1 MNDNNFS
8 DHEIK
13 SLDRGD
19 LGDILKLEE
28 EIYAADELIQGKRLI
43 NDIENGNGFEYS
55 VVLVGKK
62 DGKEKELLGYAIGVE
77 DKTDKGEPCI
87 YLEDIAVSQK
97 VRGRGLGWVMMKEMI
112 GKIKARLKEDEESL
126 LLSMHL
132 RESSKRLL
140 DKHKEDLEA
149 LGLRRVDEVLVPE
162 YYSKNENA
170 LYRIYETIKRWNTPL
185 QG

>member
-1 MNDNNFS
+1 MKDNNFS
-8 DHEIK
+8 DHETR

-19 LGDILKLEE
+19 LGEIIRLEE
-28 EIYAADELIQGKRLI
+28 EIYAKDELIQGKRLI
-43 NDIENGNGFEYS
+43 DDIESGNGFDYS
-55 VVLVGKK
+55 VVLVGKG
-62 DGKEKELLGYAIGVE
+62 DGGEKELLGYAIGVE

-97 VRGRGLGWVMMKEMI
+97 VRGRGLGWVIMKEMI
-112 GKIKARLKEDEESL
+112 GKIKVKLKEDGESL

-149 LGLRRVDEVLVPE
+149 LGLRRIDEVLVPG

-170 LYRIYETIKRWNTPL
+170 LYRIYETIRRWNTPL
-185 QG
+185 QS